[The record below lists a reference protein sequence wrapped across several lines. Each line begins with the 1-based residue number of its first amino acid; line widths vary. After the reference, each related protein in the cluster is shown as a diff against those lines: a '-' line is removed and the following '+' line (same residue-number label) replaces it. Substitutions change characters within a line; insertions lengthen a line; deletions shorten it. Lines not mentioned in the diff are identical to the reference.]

1 MDVDPGARRGRDR
14 APNRPALPPRAR
26 VAHPR
31 HGLDPAASDPSR
43 LERDEDRI
51 TRWVAEDWPRIKQT
65 PTSRAV
71 WLVFA
76 DEAGINLMPHRC
88 AGPGAHA
95 ARCRSCATAIGAG
108 SRSPW
113 SGSWPTG
120 PTRPDGSKTRLLFR
134 FERGVYDTDRL
145 TRVLDRLEG
154 FLGGQPVTL
163 IWTTSPSTAA
173 RPCTPTSPPATGWR
187 KSSCRRT
194 GQNSTGRGRVGQ
206 SEGR

>member
-1 MDVDPGARRGRDR
+1 MV
-14 APNRPALPPRAR
+14 
-26 VAHPR
+26 
-31 HGLDPAASDPSR
+31 GLLAY
-43 LERDEDRI
+43 
-51 TRWVAEDWPRIKQT
+51 
-65 PTSRAV
+65 
-71 WLVFA
+71 
-76 DEAGINLMPHRC
+76 
-88 AGPGAHA
+88 
-95 ARCRSCATAIGAG
+95 
-108 SRSPW
+108 
-113 SGSWPTG
+113 
-120 PTRPDGSKTRLLFR
+120 RPDGSKTRLLFR
-134 FERGVYDTDRL
+134 LERGVYDTDRL